1 LGGGSIAMV
10 SWQYVLLGIGVL
22 VCLMAAYLMG
32 WGEPILGENHTGYAT
47 VILIV
52 GLGIITASG
61 VSFANSAS

>member
-1 LGGGSIAMV
+1 MV

-22 VCLMAAYLMG
+22 VCLIAAYLMG
-32 WGEPILGENHTGYAT
+32 WGEPILGEKHTGYAT

-52 GLGIITASG
+52 GLCIITASG